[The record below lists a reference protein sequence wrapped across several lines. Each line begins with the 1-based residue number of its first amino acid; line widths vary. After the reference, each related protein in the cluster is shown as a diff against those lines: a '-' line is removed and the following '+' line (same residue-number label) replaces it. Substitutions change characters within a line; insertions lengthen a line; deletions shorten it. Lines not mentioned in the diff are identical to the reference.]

1 MTSLED
7 TTTLHNGVKM
17 PWLGFGVWQITN
29 GGEVTQAITT
39 ALNTGYRSI
48 DTAAAYGNEDGIG
61 KALQNVGIPRRHLFI
76 TTKVWNADQGYE
88 STLTAF
94 NTSLKKLQLQY
105 LDLYLIHWPVDGYL
119 DTWRA
124 LETLYREGRVRA
136 IGVANFQPEHLTN
149 VMQHGHI
156 KPMVNQIEFHPYFT
170 QERLVEFCREN
181 NIQVEAWSP
190 LFRGGDLL
198 TNPVVQDIAAQHQ
211 KSPAQVI
218 LRWDLEQK
226 VVTIPKSVHPERIEE
241 NANIFGFHLT
251 EEDITRLTALNKGEK
266 VFEYDPYHVTF

>member
-17 PWLGFGVWQITN
+17 PWLGFGVWQIN
-29 GGEVTQAITT
+29 DGSAVTRAVKTAIK
-39 ALNTGYRSI
+39 TGYRSI
-48 DTAAAYGNEDGIG
+48 DTAAAYGNEEGVGEAIRD
-61 KALQNVGIPRRHLFI
+61 VGIPRDHLFI

-88 STLTAF
+88 STMAAF

-124 LETLYREGRVRA
+124 LETLYQEGRVRA
-136 IGVANFQPEHLTN
+136 IGVANFQPEHLTD
-149 VMQHGHI
+149 VMQHSHI
-156 KPMVNQIEFHPYFT
+156 KPMVNQIEFHPYLT
-170 QERLVEFCREN
+170 QERLIAFCREN
-181 NIQVEAWSP
+181 SIQVEAWSP

-198 TNPVVQDIAAQHQ
+198 TNPVVRDIAAQHQ
-211 KSPAQVI
+211 KSSAQVI

-226 VVTIPKSVHPERIEE
+226 VVTIPKSVHPERIQE
-241 NANIFGFHLT
+241 NANIFDFHLT
-251 EEDITRLTALNKGEK
+251 EEDITRLTALNKGER